1 MPFVLGW
8 EYTRNEI
15 RAEVGGGLGAA
26 LPHKDG
32 MVVAGCL
39 RADMNP
45 DAPHI
50 ILLGD
55 GPEVRRWADQLA
67 VQPTPIPVFIKAGP
81 NRWRYEG
88 RFRFASRTFDPTTI
102 AEHARK
108 SGRRDVTQV
117 LFLESVDSE
126 KGDAT

>member
-15 RAEVGGGLGAA
+15 PAEVGGGTGDY

-32 MVVAGCL
+32 VVVAGCF
-39 RADMNP
+39 RTDTNP

-50 ILLGD
+50 ILPGD
-55 GPEVRRWADQLA
+55 GPEVRRWADHLTT
-67 VQPTPIPVFIKAGP
+67 QPAPIPVFITIGP

-88 RFRFASRTFDPTTI
+88 RLRVASRSFETDAI
-102 AEHARK
+102 AGHARK
-108 SGRRDVTQV
+108 SGRRDVTQA
-117 LFLESVDSE
+117 LFLESVDNAQ
-126 KGDAT
+126 G